1 MAYRKFQN
9 GDRVVGHEEAPAS
22 FRERAGKVADYQ
34 GRGGY
39 GVRFDDRPEI
49 IEYVNSHWM
58 VREGAVRDTNR
69 AGER

>member
-1 MAYRKFQN
+1 MAHRKFRN

-22 FRERAGKVADYQ
+22 FRER
-34 GRGGY
+34 GY

-58 VREGAVRDTNR
+58 VREGAVHVTSS

>member
-1 MAYRKFQN
+1 MPSRKFQN
-9 GDRVVGHEEAPAS
+9 DDRVVGHEEAPAS
-22 FRERAGKVADYQ
+22 FRERAGTVVDYQ
-34 GRGGY
+34 RRGGY

-58 VREGAVRDTNR
+58 VREGAVHVTSS